1 MDWIR
6 HPGTSAG
13 CLKLLSRIPQQPV
26 MLLYFSCCRNSQ
38 LFEEGGRGAA
48 GPVIS
53 HSWLTVMTDFF
64 LAPERPHLNHF
75 THSLLLIHTTD
86 YQKTKL
92 CEQRVSQKFIQ
103 EKECYC
109 EINRSTQLRGSG
121 RLPGDCSYTDA
132 LIHSDTELY
141 QAEIELSGL
150 GLLVLLNCSL
160 ITL

>member
-1 MDWIR
+1 
-6 HPGTSAG
+6 
-13 CLKLLSRIPQQPV
+13 
-26 MLLYFSCCRNSQ
+26 
-38 LFEEGGRGAA
+38 
-48 GPVIS
+48 
-53 HSWLTVMTDFF
+53 MTDFF

-92 CEQRVSQKFIQ
+92 CEQGVSQRFIQ